1 MDKKRTSEPWDMNDM
16 DSIMRELDAMPTPP
30 SVEQLRQRYDKL
42 KTELLQKEETGGV
55 KRDREEGEDV
65 VPKVPK
71 LNMGVSDP
79 RYLKDI
85 EYWKRYLPPTWEEL
99 KQRQDGLVS
108 CDTPASFEQQKR
120 YYEECQAKLLQ
131 KEEK

>member
-1 MDKKRTSEPWDMNDM
+1 MDFKRTSEPWDMNDM
-16 DSIMRELDAMPTPP
+16 DSIMRELDARPTPP
-30 SVEQLRQRYDKL
+30 SVEQLKQRYDKL
-42 KTELLQKEETGGV
+42 MLQKEETGGV

-65 VPKVPK
+65 VKDHKVPK
-71 LNMGVSDP
+71 LNRGVCDP
-79 RYLKDI
+79 RYLKDL
-85 EYWKRYLPPTWEEL
+85 EYWKHNVPPTWGEL
-99 KQRQDGLVS
+99 KERQDGLVS